1 MKNLKLIEKTILFAI
16 CIYLPVAS
24 LAQAGSLDLSLGD
37 SGIVTTNIIRISK
50 ISGGNATAIQSDGK
64 IVVAGYH
71 EGTNCN
77 PNNNYS
83 SDNDILL
90 VRYNTNGS
98 LDATFGNDGIVSTD
112 LGGNN
117 AANAIAI
124 QSDGKIVVAGTSNNM
139 GSGGS
144 GAFSGTSGLIRYN
157 KNGILDTTF
166 GTGGFVAGRGR
177 PGRSIAIQNDD
188 KIMLVFERYEERPP
202 PLPPIIT
209 NELVR
214 FTING
219 SLDTTFGESG
229 IVTTNTTNSLI
240 ASTDEGVAIQSD
252 GKIMVA
258 GTDNLR
264 RYTTN
269 GTLDATFGIGGMA
282 TTAKN
287 IYTTSIAIQKDG
299 KIAVGGVSHNSSEN
313 DFALVRYNTNGSL
326 DSTFGKSGIV
336 TTSIGISSVVYSI
349 AIQSN
354 GKIVMGGSSF
364 SYKDTIQVFAL
375 ARYTSNGNLDY
386 TFGSGGIVTLATS
399 STYSIVQSVAI
410 QSDGKIIAVGTI
422 SPNTI
427 DPSMQFYNHGQ
438 MCLVRFTTNGSL
450 DNTFG
455 IITTTFSR
463 KKTCLDD
470 RGNATAIQSDG
481 KIVVA
486 GRSDQKYALIRY
498 NTNGSLD
505 ATFGFGGIVAT
516 DIWYSINSI
525 AIQSDGKILA
535 AGQGSQGLIRFNSN
549 GSLDATFGNGGTAII
564 SGDAI
569 ANALTIQ
576 NDGKIIIACE
586 SQGSTIISLLR
597 FNGNGTLDSS
607 FGFNGIATKSGLGG
621 RALAIQ
627 SDSKIA
633 VAGFIEKVTSTGG
646 TAYEFA
652 LVRYNTNGGF
662 DSTFGIGGIVSTTI
676 GDFAIAEAIAIQSD
690 GKILLAGWTN
700 TADGGF
706 VLARYNTNG
715 SLDNT
720 FGNNGI
726 VNTNIS
732 DVEKVNSLVIQSDG
746 KIIAGGYSIQG
757 SNFVLNLTVVRY
769 KTNGSLDSTFGNAG
783 IVVTP
788 VGNHNTDLYYIKCA
802 LALQT
807 DGKIIAAGVSAFNNN
822 YDFALVR
829 YHNDNTLGINK
840 IGNKNTEINI
850 FPNPTT
856 GKIYLSV
863 NANIILTDLLGKLL
877 LEQKN
882 TNQLDISALPSGIYI
897 LRVGHSNQQTFKV
910 IKE

>member
-50 ISGGNATAIQSDGK
+50 NSGGNATAIQSDGK
-64 IVVAGYH
+64 ILVAGYH
-71 EGTNCN
+71 EGTKCD
-77 PNNNYS
+77 PNSGNS

-112 LGGNN
+112 IGSND

-124 QSDGKIVVAGTSNNM
+124 QSDGKIVV
-139 GSGGS
+139 
-144 GAFSGTSGLIRYN
+144 SGTSGLVRYN
-157 KNGILDTTF
+157 TNGILDTTF
-166 GTGGFVAGRGR
+166 GTGGIVTGRGR
-177 PGRSIAIQNDD
+177 PGRSIAIQSDD
-188 KIMLVFERYEERPP
+188 KIMVVFERYEERPP

-229 IVTTNTTNSLI
+229 IVTTNTTFGGI
-240 ASTDEGVAIQSD
+240 TDEEGGSIAIQSD
-252 GKIMVA
+252 GKIVVA
-258 GTDNLR
+258 GNNNLG
-264 RYTTN
+264 RYTNT
-269 GTLDATFGIGGMA
+269 GTLDTTFGNGGMA

-287 IYTTSIAIQKDG
+287 IYATCIAIQKDG
-299 KIAVGGVSHNSSEN
+299 KIVVGGVSQNSSKN

-326 DSTFGKSGIV
+326 DSTFGNAGIM

-354 GKIVMGGSSF
+354 GKIVMGGYSF
-364 SYKDTIQVFAL
+364 SYKDTVQVFAL
-375 ARYTSNGNLDY
+375 VRYTSNGSLDN
-386 TFGSGGIVTLATS
+386 TFGNGGIVTLATS

-427 DPSMQFYNHGQ
+427 NLDRYFYNNGK

-450 DNTFG
+450 DNNFG
-455 IITTTFSR
+455 IITTTVGG

-481 KIVVA
+481 KIIVA
-486 GRSDQKYALIRY
+486 GTSDQKYALIRY

-505 ATFGFGGIVAT
+505 ATFGIGGIVAT
-516 DIWYSINSI
+516 EIWYSINSI

-569 ANALTIQ
+569 ANAVTIQ
-576 NDGKIIIACE
+576 NDGKIIVACF
-586 SQGSTIISLLR
+586 SQSGAYISLLR
-597 FNGNGTLDSS
+597 FTANGTLDSS
-607 FGFNGIATKSGLGG
+607 FGFNGIANKSGLGG
-621 RALAIQ
+621 LALAIQ
-627 SDSKIA
+627 SDGKIA

-646 TAYEFA
+646 TTLEFA
-652 LVRYNTNGGF
+652 LIRFNTNGSF
-662 DSTFGIGGIVSTTI
+662 DSTFGTDGIISTAI
-676 GDFAIAEAIAIQSD
+676 GDFAYAEAIAIQSD
-690 GKILLAGWTN
+690 GKILVAG
-700 TADGGF
+700 GGF
-706 VLARYNTNG
+706 VLARYTTNG

-746 KIIAGGYSIQG
+746 KIIAGGYSISG
-757 SNFVLNLTVVRY
+757 SDFALNLTVVRY

-783 IVVTP
+783 IVATP

-802 LALQT
+802 LALQS

-856 GKIYLSV
+856 ANIYLSV

-882 TNQLDISALPSGIYI
+882 TNQLDISALPASIYL
-897 LRVGHSNQQTFKV
+897 LRVGDNLKQTFKV

>member
-1 MKNLKLIEKTILFAI
+1 MKNLKLIEKTILFVF
-16 CIYLPVAS
+16 CIYLPVTS
-24 LAQAGSLDLSLGD
+24 FAQAGSLDLSLGD

-50 ISGGNATAIQSDGK
+50 NSGGNATAIQSDGK
-64 IVVAGYH
+64 ILVAGYH
-71 EGTNCN
+71 EGTKCD
-77 PNNNYS
+77 PNSGNS

-112 LGGNN
+112 IGSND

-124 QSDGKIVVAGTSNNM
+124 QSDGKIVV
-139 GSGGS
+139 
-144 GAFSGTSGLIRYN
+144 SGTSGLVRYN
-157 KNGILDTTF
+157 TNGSLDTTF
-166 GTGGFVAGRGR
+166 GTGGIVTGRGR
-177 PGRSIAIQNDD
+177 PGRSIAIQSDD
-188 KIMLVFERYEERPP
+188 KIMVVFERYEERPP

-229 IVTTNTTNSLI
+229 IVTTNTTNSFI

-299 KIAVGGVSHNSSEN
+299 KIAVGGVSQNSSKN

-326 DSTFGKSGIV
+326 DSTFGNAGIV

-354 GKIVMGGSSF
+354 GKILAGGYSF
-364 SYKDTIQVFAL
+364 SYKDTVQVFAL
-375 ARYTSNGNLDY
+375 VRYTSNGSLDN
-386 TFGSGGIVTLATS
+386 TFGNGGIVTLATS

-427 DPSMQFYNHGQ
+427 NLDRYFYNNGK

-450 DNTFG
+450 DNNFG
-455 IITTTFSR
+455 ITTTTFGG

-481 KIVVA
+481 KIIVA
-486 GRSDQKYALIRY
+486 GTSDQKYALIRY

-505 ATFGFGGIVAT
+505 ATFGIGGIVAT
-516 DIWYSINSI
+516 EIWYSINSI
-525 AIQSDGKILA
+525 AIQSDGKILV

-569 ANALTIQ
+569 ANAVTIQ
-576 NDGKIIIACE
+576 NDGKIIVACF
-586 SQGSTIISLLR
+586 SQSGAYISLLR
-597 FNGNGTLDSS
+597 FTANGTLDSS
-607 FGFNGIATKSGLGG
+607 FGFNGIANKYGLGG
-621 RALAIQ
+621 LALAIQ
-627 SDSKIA
+627 SDGKIA

-646 TAYEFA
+646 TTLEFA
-652 LVRYNTNGGF
+652 LIRFNTNGSF
-662 DSTFGIGGIVSTTI
+662 DSTFGTDGIISTAI
-676 GDFAIAEAIAIQSD
+676 GDFAYAEAIAIQSD
-690 GKILLAGWTN
+690 GKILVAG
-700 TADGGF
+700 GGF
-706 VLARYNTNG
+706 VLARYTTNG

-746 KIIAGGYSIQG
+746 KIIAGGYSISG
-757 SNFVLNLTVVRY
+757 SDFALNLSVVRY

-783 IVVTP
+783 IVATP

-802 LALQT
+802 LALQS

-856 GKIYLSV
+856 GNIYLSV

-882 TNQLDISALPSGIYI
+882 TNQLDISALPAGIYL
-897 LRVGHSNQQTFKV
+897 LRVGDNLKQTFKV
-910 IKE
+910 IKQ

>member
-1 MKNLKLIEKTILFAI
+1 MKNFILIEKTILFAI

-24 LAQAGSLDLSLGD
+24 RAQAGSLDLSLGD
-37 SGIVTTNIIRISK
+37 SGIVTTNIIRISE
-50 ISGGNATAIQSDGK
+50 ISGGHATAIQSDGK

-77 PNNNYS
+77 PNNSFS

-90 VRYNTNGS
+90 VRYNANGS
-98 LDATFGNDGIVSTD
+98 LDATFGNTGIVSTD
-112 LGGNN
+112 FGGND

-124 QSDGKIVVAGTSNNM
+124 QSDGKIVVSGTGNNR
-139 GSGGS
+139 GG

-157 KNGILDTTF
+157 TNGSLDTTF
-166 GTGGFVAGRGR
+166 GTGG
-177 PGRSIAIQNDD
+177 
-188 KIMLVFERYEERPP
+188 
-202 PLPPIIT
+202 
-209 NELVR
+209 
-214 FTING
+214 
-219 SLDTTFGESG
+219 
-229 IVTTNTTNSLI
+229 IVTGGGNPGSSI
-240 ASTDEGVAIQSD
+240 AIQSD
-252 GKIMVA
+252 GKIMVVFEHYEERPPFQDPIITYA
-258 GTDNLR
+258 LVRFKG
-264 RYTTN
+264 N
-269 GTLDATFGIGGMA
+269 GSVDTTFGISGIVTTDEGGSIAIQSDGKIVMTGNGFLFRYNTNGSVDKSFSNGGIA
-282 TTAKN
+282 TTKN
-287 IYTTSIAIQKDG
+287 IYGTSIAIQKDG
-299 KIAVGGVSHNSSEN
+299 KIAVGGFSSNGSANSY
-313 DFALVRYNTNGSL
+313 DFALVRYNTNGSF
-326 DSTFGKSGIV
+326 DSTFGTGGIV
-336 TTSIGISSVVYSI
+336 TTSIGNYSIVSSI
-349 AIQSN
+349 AIQSD
-354 GKIVMGGSSF
+354 GKIVLGGYSA
-364 SYKDTIQVFAL
+364 KDAVWVFTIT
-375 ARYTSNGNLDY
+375 RYTTNGSIDN
-386 TFGSGGIVTLATS
+386 TFGSGGVVTMAISTS
-399 STYSIVQSVAI
+399 SILSSLAI

-422 SPNTI
+422 YTTMSQ
-427 DPSMQFYNHGQ
+427 SMPK

-450 DNTFG
+450 DNSVG
-455 IITTTFSR
+455 IVTTTNAG

-505 ATFGFGGIVAT
+505 ATFGIGGIVAT

-525 AIQSDGKILA
+525 AIQSDGKILV

-549 GSLDATFGNGGTAII
+549 GSFDATFGNGGTAII
-564 SGDAI
+564 SGDAV
-569 ANALTIQ
+569 ANAVTIQ
-576 NDGKIIIACE
+576 NDGKIIVACE
-586 SQGSTIISLLR
+586 SQGGTYISLLR
-597 FNGNGTLDSS
+597 FTANGTLDSS

-627 SDSKIA
+627 SDGKIA
-633 VAGFIEKVTSTGG
+633 VAGFTKNSSPYG
-646 TAYEFA
+646 YDFA
-652 LVRYNTNGGF
+652 LVRYNTNGSL
-662 DSTFGIGGIVSTTI
+662 DSTFGTGGIVSTAI

-690 GKILLAGWTN
+690 GKILLAGWTI
-700 TADGGF
+700 ADGGF

-746 KIIAGGYSIQG
+746 KIIAGGYSISG
-757 SNFVLNLTVVRY
+757 SDFALNLSVVRY

-783 IVVTP
+783 IVATP
-788 VGNHNTDLYYIKCA
+788 VGNHNTDLYSIKCA

-807 DGKIIAAGVSAFNNN
+807 DGKIIIAGVSAFNNN

-829 YHNDNTLGINK
+829 YHNDNTLGINE
-840 IGNKNTEINI
+840 IGIKNTEINI

-856 GKIYLSV
+856 GNIYLSV
-863 NANIILTDLLGKLL
+863 NANIVLTDLLGKLL

-882 TNQLDISALPSGIYI
+882 TKHLDISALPAGMYF
-897 LRVGHSNQQTFKV
+897 LRYGDNLKQTFKV

>member
-1 MKNLKLIEKTILFAI
+1 MKNSILIEKTILFAI

-37 SGIVTTNIIRISK
+37 SGIITTNIIRISK
-50 ISGGNATAIQSDGK
+50 NSGGNATAIQSDGK
-64 IVVAGYH
+64 ILLAGYH
-71 EGTNCN
+71 EGTKCD
-77 PNNNYS
+77 PNSGNS
-83 SDNDILL
+83 SDDDILL

-112 LGGNN
+112 LGSND
-117 AANAIAI
+117 AANAIGI
-124 QSDGKIVVAGTSNNM
+124 QSDGKIVVAGTS
-139 GSGGS
+139 GI
-144 GAFSGTSGLIRYN
+144 LVRYN
-157 KNGILDTTF
+157 TNGSLDTTF
-166 GTGGFVAGRGR
+166 GTSGIVTGRGR
-177 PGRSIAIQNDD
+177 PSRSIAIQSDD
-188 KIMLVFERYEERPP
+188 KIMVVFERHEERPP

-229 IVTTNTTNSLI
+229 IVTTNTTFGGI
-240 ASTDEGVAIQSD
+240 ADEEGGYIAIQSD
-252 GKIMVA
+252 GKIVVA

-264 RYTTN
+264 RYTNT
-269 GTLDATFGIGGMA
+269 GTLDTTFGNGGMA

-287 IYTTSIAIQKDG
+287 IYATCIAIQKDG
-299 KIAVGGVSHNSSEN
+299 KITVGGVSQNSSKN
-313 DFALVRYNTNGSL
+313 NYALVRYNTNGSL

-354 GKIVMGGSSF
+354 GKIVMGGYSF

-375 ARYTSNGNLDY
+375 ARYTSNGSLDY
-386 TFGSGGIVTLATS
+386 TFGNGGIVTLAIS

-422 SPNTI
+422 SPNAI
-427 DPSMQFYNHGQ
+427 NLDRYFNNNGK

-450 DNTFG
+450 DNSVG
-455 IITTTFSR
+455 IVTTTNAG

-505 ATFGFGGIVAT
+505 ATFGIGGIVAT

-525 AIQSDGKILA
+525 AIQSDGKILV

-549 GSLDATFGNGGTAII
+549 GSFDATFGNGGTAII
-564 SGDAI
+564 SGDAV
-569 ANALTIQ
+569 ANAVTIQ
-576 NDGKIIIACE
+576 NDGKIIVACE
-586 SQGSTIISLLR
+586 SQGGTYISLLR
-597 FNGNGTLDSS
+597 FTANGTLDSS

-627 SDSKIA
+627 SDGKIA
-633 VAGFIEKVTSTGG
+633 VAGFSKNSSPYG
-646 TAYEFA
+646 YDFA
-652 LVRYNTNGGF
+652 LVRYNTNGSL
-662 DSTFGIGGIVSTTI
+662 DSTFGTGGIVSTAI

-746 KIIAGGYSIQG
+746 KIIAGGYSISG
-757 SNFVLNLTVVRY
+757 SDFALNLSVVRY

-783 IVVTP
+783 IVATP
-788 VGNHNTDLYYIKCA
+788 VGNHNTDLYSIKCA

-807 DGKIIAAGVSAFNNN
+807 DGKIIIAGVSAFNNN

-829 YHNDNTLGINK
+829 YHNDNTLGINE

-856 GKIYLSV
+856 GNIYLSV
-863 NANIILTDLLGKLL
+863 NANIVLTDLLGKLL

-882 TNQLDISALPSGIYI
+882 TKHLDISALPAGMYF
-897 LRVGHSNQQTFKV
+897 LRYGDNLKQTFKV

>member
-50 ISGGNATAIQSDGK
+50 NSGGNATAIQSDGK
-64 IVVAGYH
+64 ILVAGYH
-71 EGTNCN
+71 EGTKCD
-77 PNNNYS
+77 PNSGNS

-112 LGGNN
+112 IGSND

-124 QSDGKIVVAGTSNNM
+124 QSDGKIVV
-139 GSGGS
+139 
-144 GAFSGTSGLIRYN
+144 SGTSGLVRYN
-157 KNGILDTTF
+157 TNGILDTTF
-166 GTGGFVAGRGR
+166 GTGGIVTGRGR
-177 PGRSIAIQNDD
+177 PGRSIAIQSDD
-188 KIMLVFERYEERPP
+188 KIMVVFERYEERPP

-229 IVTTNTTNSLI
+229 IVTTNTTFGGI
-240 ASTDEGVAIQSD
+240 ADEEGGYIAIQSD
-252 GKIMVA
+252 GKIVVA

-264 RYTTN
+264 RYTNT
-269 GTLDATFGIGGMA
+269 GTLDTTFGNGGMA

-287 IYTTSIAIQKDG
+287 IYATCIAIQKDG
-299 KIAVGGVSHNSSEN
+299 KIVVGGVSQNSSKN

-326 DSTFGKSGIV
+326 DSTFGNAGIM

-354 GKIVMGGSSF
+354 GKIVMGGYSF
-364 SYKDTIQVFAL
+364 SYKDTVQVFAL
-375 ARYTSNGNLDY
+375 VRYTSNGSLDN
-386 TFGSGGIVTLATS
+386 TFGNGGIVTLATS

-422 SPNTI
+422 FPNTI
-427 DPSMQFYNHGQ
+427 NLDRYFYNNGK

-450 DNTFG
+450 DNNFG
-455 IITTTFSR
+455 IITTTFGG

-481 KIVVA
+481 KIIVA
-486 GRSDQKYALIRY
+486 GTSDQKYALIRY

-505 ATFGFGGIVAT
+505 ATFGIGGIVAT
-516 DIWYSINSI
+516 EIWYSINSI

-564 SGDAI
+564 SGDAV
-569 ANALTIQ
+569 ANAVTIQ
-576 NDGKIIIACE
+576 NDGKIIVACE
-586 SQGSTIISLLR
+586 SQGGTYISLLR
-597 FNGNGTLDSS
+597 FTANGTLDSS

-627 SDSKIA
+627 SDGKIA
-633 VAGFIEKVTSTGG
+633 VAGFTKNSSPYG
-646 TAYEFA
+646 YDFA
-652 LVRYNTNGGF
+652 LVRYNTNGSL
-662 DSTFGIGGIVSTTI
+662 DSTFGTGGIVSTAI

-690 GKILLAGWTN
+690 GKILLAGWTI
-700 TADGGF
+700 ADGGF

-746 KIIAGGYSIQG
+746 KIIAGGYSISG
-757 SNFVLNLTVVRY
+757 SDFALNLSVVRY

-783 IVVTP
+783 IVATP

-802 LALQT
+802 LALQS

-856 GKIYLSV
+856 ANIYLSV

-882 TNQLDISALPSGIYI
+882 TNQLDISALPASIYL
-897 LRVGHSNQQTFKV
+897 LRVGDNLKQTFKV

>member
-1 MKNLKLIEKTILFAI
+1 MKNFILIEKTILFAI

-24 LAQAGSLDLSLGD
+24 RAQAGSLDLSLGD
-37 SGIVTTNIIRISK
+37 SGIVTTNIIRISE
-50 ISGGNATAIQSDGK
+50 ISGGHATAIQSDGK

-77 PNNNYS
+77 PNNSFS

-90 VRYNTNGS
+90 VRYNANGS
-98 LDATFGNDGIVSTD
+98 LDATFGNTGIVSTD
-112 LGGNN
+112 FGGND

-124 QSDGKIVVAGTSNNM
+124 QSDGKIVVSGTGNNR
-139 GSGGS
+139 GG

-157 KNGILDTTF
+157 TNGSLDTTF
-166 GTGGFVAGRGR
+166 GTGG
-177 PGRSIAIQNDD
+177 
-188 KIMLVFERYEERPP
+188 
-202 PLPPIIT
+202 
-209 NELVR
+209 
-214 FTING
+214 
-219 SLDTTFGESG
+219 
-229 IVTTNTTNSLI
+229 IVTTSIGNYSI
-240 ASTDEGVAIQSD
+240 VSSIAIQSD
-252 GKIMVA
+252 GKIVLGGYSA
-258 GTDNLR
+258 KDAVWVFTIT

-269 GTLDATFGIGGMA
+269 G
-282 TTAKN
+282 
-287 IYTTSIAIQKDG
+287 SID
-299 KIAVGGVSHNSSEN
+299 N
-313 DFALVRYNTNGSL
+313 
-326 DSTFGKSGIV
+326 
-336 TTSIGISSVVYSI
+336 
-349 AIQSN
+349 
-354 GKIVMGGSSF
+354 
-364 SYKDTIQVFAL
+364 
-375 ARYTSNGNLDY
+375 
-386 TFGSGGIVTLATS
+386 TFGSGGVVTMAISTS
-399 STYSIVQSVAI
+399 SILSSLAI

-422 SPNTI
+422 YTTMSQ
-427 DPSMQFYNHGQ
+427 SMPK

-450 DNTFG
+450 DNSFG
-455 IITTTFSR
+455 IVTTTNAG

-505 ATFGFGGIVAT
+505 ATFGIGGIVAT

-525 AIQSDGKILA
+525 AIQSDGKILV

-549 GSLDATFGNGGTAII
+549 GSFDATFGNGGTAII
-564 SGDAI
+564 SGDAV
-569 ANALTIQ
+569 ANAVTIQ
-576 NDGKIIIACE
+576 NDGKIIVACE
-586 SQGSTIISLLR
+586 SQGGTYISLLR
-597 FNGNGTLDSS
+597 FTANGTLDSS

-627 SDSKIA
+627 SDGKIA
-633 VAGFIEKVTSTGG
+633 VAGFSKNSSPYG
-646 TAYEFA
+646 YDFA
-652 LVRYNTNGGF
+652 LVRYNTNGSL
-662 DSTFGIGGIVSTTI
+662 DSTFGTGGIVSTAI

-690 GKILLAGWTN
+690 GKILLAGWTI
-700 TADGGF
+700 ADGGF

-746 KIIAGGYSIQG
+746 KIIAGGYSISG
-757 SNFVLNLTVVRY
+757 SDFALNLSVVRY

-783 IVVTP
+783 IVATP
-788 VGNHNTDLYYIKCA
+788 VGNHNTDLYSIKCA

-807 DGKIIAAGVSAFNNN
+807 DGKIIIAGVSAFNNN

-829 YHNDNTLGINK
+829 YHNDNTLGINE

-856 GKIYLSV
+856 GNIYLSV
-863 NANIILTDLLGKLL
+863 NANIVLTDLLGKLL

-882 TNQLDISALPSGIYI
+882 TKHLDISALPAGMYF
-897 LRVGHSNQQTFKV
+897 LRYGDNLKQTFKV